1 MCQAISPAL
10 YRKPAL
16 FNRPYREPLTTV
28 RLNTVVVLL
37 APKIT
42 HVLHARPLCMSH
54 TKQQSAAH
62 SSGGYD
68 GVKLYPTH
76 AVCVLQWPQEDT
88 STCLHGY
95 YRILTTKHNA
105 APLLLHQRGLLARF
119 DNTVQWYWAGRTA
132 ECAMFNSNT
141 PVPSHTYNIGPP
153 VPLTRALVSTS

>member
-62 SSGGYD
+62 SPGGYD
-68 GVKLYPTH
+68 EVKLYPTH

-88 STCLHGY
+88 STCL
-95 YRILTTKHNA
+95 
-105 APLLLHQRGLLARF
+105 LL
-119 DNTVQWYWAGRTA
+119 GRTVIT
-132 ECAMFNSNT
+132 EHSQQNT
-141 PVPSHTYNIGPP
+141 TQHLCCFTNVAFSRASTTRYNGIGRGEPQSAPCSVQTRLSRPIPTTLALPS
-153 VPLTRALVSTS
+153 L